1 MCQFYPVIYY
11 TVQVGFS
18 AGYQSSWDYL
28 SILLRENP
36 LMSDFNFRLN
46 TPAGRLPLLPDC
58 GHPQP
63 CGHALSSNKC
73 RKSEN
78 KLLVTAFSML
88 YLQTHHMALL
98 ADLHQQQGGVRTNFS
113 SEQYSLAGGL
123 LGEIEYWILSDIKLY
138 QENNNNNLL
147 CDLFTEELHI
157 SKTSHNHRHCRSLA
171 CCQRSLAKTDVL
183 GEDFFHYS
191 IDSIADSVFVKIG

>member
-1 MCQFYPVIYY
+1 
-11 TVQVGFS
+11 
-18 AGYQSSWDYL
+18 
-28 SILLRENP
+28 
-36 LMSDFNFRLN
+36 MSDFNFRLN

-63 CGHALSSNKC
+63 CGHALSSDKS

-78 KLLVTAFSML
+78 KFTYSDCFLDALTSRK
-88 YLQTHHMALL
+88 QTLHLALF

-113 SEQYSLAGGL
+113 SEQHSLVGSL

-157 SKTSHNHRHCRSLA
+157 SKISHNHRHCRSLA

-183 GEDFFHYS
+183 GEDFFQHS
-191 IDSIADSVFVKIG
+191 TTTL